1 MYAMKADTGHDNRP
15 ATCDHRPPMVLVIP
29 TESGYKVR
37 CLTCGQIGPERGS
50 TDLALEA
57 LMDRLA
63 E

>member
-1 MYAMKADTGHDNRP
+1 MKADAGRDDRP
-15 ATCDHRPPMVLVIP
+15 ASCDHRPPMVVVIP
-29 TESGYKVR
+29 TGSGYKVR
-37 CLTCGQIGPERGS
+37 CLTCGQIGPERES